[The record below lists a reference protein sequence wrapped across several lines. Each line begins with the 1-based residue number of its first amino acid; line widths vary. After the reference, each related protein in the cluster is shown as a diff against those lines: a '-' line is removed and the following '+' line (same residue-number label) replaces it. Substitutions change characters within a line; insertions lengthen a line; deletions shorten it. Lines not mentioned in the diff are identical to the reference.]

1 METLAIIAVVGTLNV
16 VCFFIG
22 SKVGQ
27 TVAKGEKIEV
37 PSINP
42 MEKIRAMQD
51 KKEAQREQ
59 DRYDTILKN
68 VENYNGTDM
77 GQKDV
82 PKI

>member
-22 SKVGQ
+22 ASVGSK
-27 TVAKGEKIEV
+27 VAKGEKITA

-42 MEKIRAMQD
+42 MEKMRAIQD
-51 KKEAQREQ
+51 RKEAQREQ
-59 DRYDTILKN
+59 DRYDTILQN
-68 VENYNGTDM
+68 VENYNGTSQ
-77 GQKDV
+77 GQQDV